1 MPYLR
6 EVIMQIYYLQNEN
19 QEIIEDG
26 FERFNPKCKV
36 CERENYHIVNGYNG
50 ALFFYEY
57 TQTEEYKQK
66 AESFKE
72 KSRIRQLRR
81 RRDEECFS
89 IINRGALWYE
99 KLAPEEK
106 SELAAWY
113 QGWLDVTET
122 GVAPETPEWLKE
134 K

>member
-1 MPYLR
+1 MK
-6 EVIMQIYYLQNEN
+6 IFYLQNEN
-19 QEIIEDG
+19 KEIIEDG
-26 FERFNPKCKV
+26 FERFN
-36 CERENYHIVNGYNG
+36 ERCQETDRANYHIVNGYNG

-57 TQTEEYKQK
+57 TKTEEYKKK
-66 AESFKE
+66 AEAFAE
-72 KSRIRQLRR
+72 NGRLENLRR
-81 RRDEECFS
+81 LRETECFS
-89 IINRGALWYE
+89 VVNRGALWYE

-122 GVAPETPEWLKE
+122 GIAPKTPEWLKN

>member
-1 MPYLR
+1 
-6 EVIMQIYYLQNEN
+6 MQIYYLQNEN

-26 FERFNPKCKV
+26 FERFHPDCKV
-36 CERENYHIVNGYNG
+36 RDRENYHIINGYNG

-66 AESFKE
+66 AEAFKARS
-72 KSRIRQLRR
+72 KIKQLRR

-89 IINRGALWYE
+89 VINRGALWYE
-99 KLAPEEK
+99 KLTPEEK
-106 SELAAWY
+106 AELETWY
-113 QGWLDVTET
+113 QSWLDVTET
-122 GVAPETPEWLKE
+122 GVAPETPEWLKN

>member
-1 MPYLR
+1 MK
-6 EVIMQIYYLQNEN
+6 IFYLQNEN
-19 QEIIEDG
+19 KEIIEDG
-26 FERFNPKCKV
+26 FERFNEKCQ
-36 CERENYHIVNGYNG
+36 EMDRENYHIVNGYNG

-57 TQTEEYKQK
+57 TKTEEYKKK
-66 AESFKE
+66 AEAFAE
-72 KSRIRQLRR
+72 NGRLEYLRR
-81 RRDEECFS
+81 LRETECFS
-89 IINRGALWYE
+89 VVNRGALWYE